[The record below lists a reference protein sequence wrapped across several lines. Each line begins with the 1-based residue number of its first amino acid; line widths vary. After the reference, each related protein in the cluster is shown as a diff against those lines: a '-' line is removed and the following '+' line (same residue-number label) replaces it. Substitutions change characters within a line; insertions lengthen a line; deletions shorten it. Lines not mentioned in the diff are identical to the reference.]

1 MSEGQPFTITLR
13 WDAELHASIA
23 EATDLPGVTG
33 KGRTRA
39 EALAAV
45 QEAIRWQAEAATE
58 GIPPAPGQPETD
70 AQKSP

>member
-1 MSEGQPFTITLR
+1 MSEGQPFNITLR
-13 WDAELHASIA
+13 WDAELHAYIA

-33 KGRTRA
+33 KGSTRA

-58 GIPPAPGQPETD
+58 GIPPTPPQSEGET
-70 AQKSP
+70 QRSS